1 MFVLVR
7 ALLSTRVAVAPV
19 GTQGLAG
26 AVATTTAPLDPTGNI
41 RVRGQ
46 WWSAESTAGPIPA
59 GTQVRVVRVAGLT
72 LEVEPHDEAAAV
84 PDVNAKGAP

>member
-7 ALLSTRVAVAPV
+7 ALLSTRVTVAHV

-26 AVATTTAPLDPTGNI
+26 AVATTTTPLDPTGNI

-46 WWSAESTAGPIPA
+46 WWSAESTGGPIPS
-59 GTQVRVVRVAGLT
+59 GTRVRVVRVDGLT
-72 LEVEPHDEAAAV
+72 LEVEPQDEAATV
-84 PDVNAKGAP
+84 PDVNEKGAP